1 MGTSSFINL
10 LFFIPILSGSFFSGR
25 QLPQPSFITAHH
37 FSSYF
42 YSTILDRNVTEK
54 IFLINWASLP
64 ASDIYLGPR
73 REKAGVYGNAPGK
86 PVGFRGA
93 VEGDFSSGKDL
104 LFQQGNQTGG
114 QATARKFG

>member
-1 MGTSSFINL
+1 MGTSSIINL

-25 QLPQPSFITAHH
+25 QLPPPSFITAHH

-64 ASDIYLGPR
+64 RLTYTSAH
-73 REKAGVYGNAPGK
+73 AGKK
-86 PVGFRGA
+86 PAFMATLLESPWDSA
-93 VEGDFSSGKDL
+93 VP
-104 LFQQGNQTGG
+104 
-114 QATARKFG
+114 